1 MGRTAAKKGPSQRQL
16 RVGEELRHALA
27 WVLERGDIREATLTE
42 VPVTVTEVRLSPDL
56 RNATIFVM
64 PLGGKRMDEVLE
76 AMRKVK
82 GHLRHEMLKKVEMR
96 VAPNLFFEADTSF
109 DEANHIEQLLHSPE
123 VLRDLA
129 PKLEEIEDIEDP
141 GDGA

>member
-1 MGRTAAKKGPSQRQL
+1 MTRMAGKKGPSQRQL

-27 WVLERGDIREATLTE
+27 WILERGDIREPIFAEL
-42 VPVTVTEVRLSPDL
+42 PITVTEVRLSPDL

-64 PLGGKRMDEVLE
+64 PLGGERIAEVLE
-76 AMRKVK
+76 ALRKVK
-82 GHLRHEMLKKVEMR
+82 GYLRHEMLKKVEMR

-109 DEANHIEQLLHSPE
+109 DEASHIDQLLHSPE

-129 PKLEEIEDIEDP
+129 PKPEEIEDPE
-141 GDGA
+141 DGA

>member
-1 MGRTAAKKGPSQRQL
+1 MTRMAAGKGPSQRQL

-27 WVLERGDIREATLTE
+27 WILERGDIREPIFAEL
-42 VPVTVTEVRLSPDL
+42 PITVTEVRLSPDL

-64 PLGGKRMDEVLE
+64 PLGGKRIPEVLE
-76 AMRKVK
+76 ALRKVK
-82 GHLRHEMLKKVEMR
+82 GYLRHEMLKKVEMR

-109 DEANHIEQLLHSPE
+109 DEASHIDQLLHSPE

-129 PKLEEIEDIEDP
+129 PKPEEIEDAE
-141 GDGA
+141 DGA